1 MRNTLIS
8 STWAAACARPTMVS
22 PSGSTVVAA
31 SLPSLESVR
40 YASVES
46 GRVRPG
52 GMDLQAWHVLG
63 MFPAT
68 QTNAQVKGAA
78 RKRAAVGPYPWRPP
92 EQ

>member
-1 MRNTLIS
+1 VRNTLIS
-8 STWAAACARPTMVS
+8 FPWAAACARPAMVS
-22 PSGSTVVAA
+22 LSGSTAQSA
-31 SLPSLESVR
+31 FLSSIESR
-40 YASVES
+40 YASVEC

-52 GMDLQAWHVLG
+52 GIDLQAWHVLG

-78 RKRAAVGPYPWRPP
+78 KKRAAVGPYPWRPP

>member
-1 MRNTLIS
+1 MRNTLIPT
-8 STWAAACARPTMVS
+8 TWAAACARPAMVS
-22 PSGSTVVAA
+22 ASGSTVVAT
-31 SLPSLESVR
+31 SLSSLESR
-40 YASVES
+40 YASVEG

-52 GMDLQAWHVLG
+52 GADLQTWHVLG

-78 RKRAAVGPYPWRPP
+78 EKRAGVGPYPWRPP

>member
-1 MRNTLIS
+1 
-8 STWAAACARPTMVS
+8 
-22 PSGSTVVAA
+22 
-31 SLPSLESVR
+31 VR
-40 YASVES
+40 H
-46 GRVRPG
+46 G
-52 GMDLQAWHVLG
+52 GVDLQAWHVLG

>member
-1 MRNTLIS
+1 VRNTLIS
-8 STWAAACARPTMVS
+8 QPWAAACARPAMVS
-22 PSGSTVVAA
+22 LSGSTAQSA
-31 SLPSLESVR
+31 SLSSLESR
-40 YASVES
+40 YASVEC

-52 GMDLQAWHVLG
+52 GIDLQAWHVLG

-78 RKRAAVGPYPWRPP
+78 DKRAGVGPYPWRPP